1 MAQASLAV
9 RSRSTPAP
17 LKSRDPVEGAAAMA
31 ATAKHR
37 HKSSCGETDGCCE
50 PPYSPRERPAGSG
63 YYKNAKGPLAAKG
76 TFLNRKLKDRELQAF
91 VIGLTLLST
100 ACLLLSMRSQ
110 LKVSPLRLAT
120 GECQPVTRERLDGM
134 VYICTGKGC
143 DYSFLCHSIN
153 LLRFESN
160 YQGSIYVVS
169 DRQDFISESACD
181 NNRPSYTVVVAPDTP
196 TMMHMKNFKRQLFD
210 LIPGNATSL
219 IYIDADILPVGCLHD
234 FLEHES
240 PKDIGMFL
248 DSWCKGC
255 NKFLG
260 GFVYMRSTDATRE
273 CLRDWIEESSSD
285 DFKRY
290 KKDQDAMDS
299 ILRKGS
305 VCTTAIHT
313 MSSAYIETFDD
324 NMILPLFGV
333 IRGKTPTFQHFSHGI
348 RELPVW
354 PRIKGNIEAQ
364 IEHVY
369 NNASEDDINVQGQR
383 R

>member
-1 MAQASLAV
+1 MRTSWRPDPRRPFCGGTFSASASASAFDGG
-9 RSRSTPAP
+9 SR
-17 LKSRDPVEGAAAMA
+17 
-31 ATAKHR
+31 
-37 HKSSCGETDGCCE
+37 
-50 PPYSPRERPAGSG
+50 YGSG
-63 YYKNAKGPLAAKG
+63 YYKNAKGAQHGDKG
-76 TFLNRKLKDRELQAF
+76 SSLQRKLKDRELQTF

-100 ACLLLSMRSQ
+100 TCLLMSMRSQ
-110 LKVSPLRLAT
+110 LKVQPLRLASDQC
-120 GECQPVTRERLDGM
+120 EPVTQERLDGM
-134 VYICTGKGC
+134 VYICNGAGC

-160 YQGSIYVVS
+160 WQGPIYVIS
-169 DRQDFISESACD
+169 DRQDFISEAACE
-181 NNRPSYTVVVAPDTP
+181 NNRAKYEVIVAPETP

-210 LIPGNATSL
+210 LVPNNATRL

-234 FLEHES
+234 FLANEN

-260 GFVYMRSTDATRE
+260 GFVYMTNTEATRR
-273 CLRDWIEESSSD
+273 CLQEWIDESSSD

-299 ILRKGS
+299 ILAKGS
-305 VCTTAIHT
+305 VCNEAIHT
-313 MSSAYIETFDD
+313 LSSSYIETFDD

-333 IRGKTPTFQHFSHGI
+333 IRGKAPTFQHFSHGI
-348 RELPVW
+348 RGLPIW
-354 PRIKGNIEAQ
+354 PRIKRNIEGQ

-369 NNASEDDINVQGQR
+369 NIEDDDESGESKQQQQR
-383 R
+383 FVNK